1 MLVGTDINSW
11 KQLVRVCRAGMKS
24 QFFCL
29 KRACVVLPQ
38 AQYHSP
44 PHTLR
49 CHVERAT
56 DVLTQFSFVLHFM
69 NSGCRSAD
77 TEDETLIMFNAEM
90 KKKSNFLLER
100 CSDAVLDLFAPR
112 KHSMSPKP
120 TRFKH
125 HVAHRCF

>member
-11 KQLVRVCRAGMKS
+11 KRLVTE
-24 QFFCL
+24 FFCL

-90 KKKSNFLLER
+90 KKNILP
-100 CSDAVLDLFAPR
+100 V
-112 KHSMSPKP
+112 
-120 TRFKH
+120 
-125 HVAHRCF
+125 